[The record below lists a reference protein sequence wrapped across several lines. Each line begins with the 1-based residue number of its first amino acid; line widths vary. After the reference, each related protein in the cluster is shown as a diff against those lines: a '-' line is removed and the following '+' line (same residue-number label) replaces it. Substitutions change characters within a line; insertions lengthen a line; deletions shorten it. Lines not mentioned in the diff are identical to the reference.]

1 MCKTILLVCVLA
13 ISSPAYGQETNL
25 WEVSIGTTQLF
36 SSWYS
41 KESSPVPTA
50 SATLMISRGVFQ
62 DFAIWGVFNLPLAPN
77 KVVTK
82 DGVSELTMTP
92 PTMMV
97 GGSYELISYS
107 FSESKRV
114 GMDIGASLGKALA
127 SDWGFFPVGA
137 GRVKLVKG
145 EDTTLY
151 VGVTTA
157 PYNSKG
163 DLIWGLIYGAGT
175 RF

>member
-1 MCKTILLVCVLA
+1 MNRLLTLLA
-13 ISSPAYGQETNL
+13 SLTLSSSAFAQETNL

-50 SATLMISRGVFQ
+50 SATLMISREVFQ

-92 PTMMV
+92 PTMMI

-137 GRVKLVKG
+137 GRIKLVKG

-157 PYNSKG
+157 PYNFRG